1 MPIIT
6 CETFYMNFLHYFI
19 SIPPQPYKDVKMRQ
33 WNASGHKK
41 KKKKRRYYEQKMY
54 IKGDT

>member
-6 CETFYMNFLHYFI
+6 CKTFYVNFVYDFI
-19 SIPPQPYKDVKMRQ
+19 SILPQPYKDVTMRQ

-41 KKKKRRYYEQKMY
+41 KRRYCEQKMY

>member
-6 CETFYMNFLHYFI
+6 CETFYMNFVYYFI
-19 SIPPQPYKDVKMRQ
+19 SILPQPYKDVKMRQ

-41 KKKKRRYYEQKMY
+41 KRRYYEQKMY